1 MTTDYT
7 AKILTMSKSL
17 QKPTILK
24 VETVAQSRLFN
35 VESVDLEFSNGV
47 RRVYER
53 MRPSTREAVMI
64 VPIVDEHLI
73 LIREYAVGTE
83 SYELGFSKGLIDR
96 ARPFLKRRTGSSK
109 KRSGLARIT

>member
-1 MTTDYT
+1 M
-7 AKILTMSKSL
+7 MSKSL

-24 VETVAQSRLFN
+24 VETVAQSRLFK

-64 VPIVDEHLI
+64 VPIVDDHLI
-73 LIREYAVGTE
+73 LIREYAVVNRI
-83 SYELGFSKGLIDR
+83 LR
-96 ARPFLKRRTGSSK
+96 AWFFQRVN
-109 KRSGLARIT
+109 RSG

>member
-1 MTTDYT
+1 
-7 AKILTMSKSL
+7 MSKSL

-53 MRPSTREAVMI
+53 MRP
-64 VPIVDEHLI
+64 
-73 LIREYAVGTE
+73 
-83 SYELGFSKGLIDR
+83 
-96 ARPFLKRRTGSSK
+96 
-109 KRSGLARIT
+109 

>member
-35 VESVDLEFSNGV
+35 VESVDPEFSNGV
-47 RRVYER
+47 RRV
-53 MRPSTREAVMI
+53 
-64 VPIVDEHLI
+64 
-73 LIREYAVGTE
+73 
-83 SYELGFSKGLIDR
+83 
-96 ARPFLKRRTGSSK
+96 
-109 KRSGLARIT
+109 